1 MVKPD
6 VSFLLGQAS
15 TPLPA
20 PPHPV
25 LTSAPAH
32 PSPKGGHGRLWP
44 RAGVS
49 PEGVPLPQ
57 DLKQMFIKFL
67 QVPGLLLGAGDPS
80 ANVNTGSGI
89 GDWCPPPPP
98 FPPCPPHPLPL
109 LPHPPSS
116 HPPPSSFEPPSC
128 PSFSTPTHSVYFS
141 KARRLRQCFWAA
153 SVSLCDLNRSP
164 PL

>member
-1 MVKPD
+1 MVQPD

-25 LTSAPAH
+25 LTSAPAN

-89 GDWCPPPPP
+89 GDWCTTPPA
-98 FPPCPPHPLPL
+98 
-109 LPHPPSS
+109 
-116 HPPPSSFEPPSC
+116 PSSFEPPSC

-153 SVSLCDLNRSP
+153 SISLCDLNRSP

>member
-1 MVKPD
+1 MVQPD

-25 LTSAPAH
+25 LTSAPAN

-89 GDWCPPPPP
+89 GDWCTPPPPAISSLP
-98 FPPCPPHPLPL
+98 SAPPAPASPSSILSPASFLFRASLLPLVLHPHPFCVLLQSQEAQAMLLGSFYLPL
-109 LPHPPSS
+109 
-116 HPPPSSFEPPSC
+116 
-128 PSFSTPTHSVYFS
+128 
-141 KARRLRQCFWAA
+141 
-153 SVSLCDLNRSP
+153 
-164 PL
+164 

>member
-1 MVKPD
+1 MVQPD

-25 LTSAPAH
+25 LTSAPAN

-89 GDWCPPPPP
+89 GDWCTPPPRHFLLALRTPCPCFPILHPLTRLLPLSSLPLAPRSPPPPILCTSPKPGGSGNASGQLLSP
-98 FPPCPPHPLPL
+98 F
-109 LPHPPSS
+109 
-116 HPPPSSFEPPSC
+116 
-128 PSFSTPTHSVYFS
+128 VI
-141 KARRLRQCFWAA
+141 
-153 SVSLCDLNRSP
+153 
-164 PL
+164 